1 MPRRFALTVLAAL
14 ALGGCIGNIRETTS
28 PRTATEMLLI
38 STAAQR
44 AILQYDAPSLSGRR
58 VFIDMTNFDSID
70 KGYVLSALRD
80 HLSSNGA
87 VLADKKE
94 DSDVVLEVRN
104 GGLGIYDGAFTL
116 GVPPM
121 PIGAPGIPAAMVS
134 PPLYV
139 FSRKTS
145 QGWAKFDF
153 WTFDPKTNLYLNHTP
168 SRWGSAYYNQ
178 WFIFGLG
185 PFDGSNDI
193 YPDWDLDRFE
203 DGEDEDAPQPSP
215 FPGSPDSQAPPQDG
229 GGEGD

>member
-1 MPRRFALTVLAAL
+1 MSRLVITIAAVTLSLA
-14 ALGGCIGNIRETTS
+14 GCIGNIRETTS
-28 PRTATEMLLI
+28 PRSATEMLLI

-44 AILQYDAPSLSGRR
+44 AVLQYEAETLAGRK

-70 KGYVLSALRD
+70 KGYVVSALRD
-80 HLSSNGA
+80 HLATHGA
-87 VLADKKE
+87 IIVAAQA

-153 WTFDPKTNLYLNHTP
+153 WTYDPKTMLYLNHTP
-168 SRWGSAYYNQ
+168 SRWGSAFYNQ
-178 WFIFGLG
+178 WFVFGLG

-193 YPDWDLDRFE
+193 YPDWDMDRFS
-203 DGEDEDAPQPSP
+203 DGSDEDAPQPDP
-215 FPGSPDSQAPPQDG
+215 MPPEQQEDTQQDG
-229 GGEGD
+229 D